1 MVSALLKERLQS
13 RLGYQFSDIALLDL
27 ALTHRS
33 HQGARN
39 NERLEFLGD
48 SILNFVVGEALFR
61 RFAEA
66 REGQLSRL
74 RSQMV
79 KGETLAQLA
88 REFDLGDCLILGEGE
103 MKSGGRKRESILAD
117 TVEALIGAIYLEA
130 GFKTCAQRVNA
141 WYRERLEALSSEQP
155 AKDAKTQ
162 LQEFLQARRL
172 PLPDYQLVERE
183 GDPHSYRFTIECRV
197 APLKETVR
205 ADANNRRTAEK
216 QAAAEMLCK
225 LQSLET
231 KPKARG

>member
-1 MVSALLKERLQS
+1 MVSDLLKARLQS
-13 RLGYQFSDIALLDL
+13 RLGYQFADTALLEL

-33 HQGARN
+33 QGANN

-61 RFAEA
+61 RFPEA

-103 MKSGGRKRESILAD
+103 MKSGGRKRQSILAD
-117 TVEALIGAIYLEA
+117 TVEALIGAIYLES
-130 GFKTCAQRVNA
+130 GFEPCAERIRA
-141 WYRERLEALSSEQP
+141 WYRERLEALSLEHP

-183 GDPHSYRFTIECRV
+183 GSAHAYRFTIECRV
-197 APLKETVR
+197 TPLKEVVR

-216 QAAAEMLCK
+216 QAAAEMLSK

-231 KPKARG
+231 PPKPRG

>member
-1 MVSALLKERLQS
+1 MVPDLLKERLQS
-13 RLGYQFSDIALLDL
+13 RLGYHFSDTALLEL

-33 HQGARN
+33 QGAQN

-48 SILNFVVGEALFR
+48 SILNFVVGEALFQ
-61 RFAEA
+61 RFPEA

-79 KGETLAQLA
+79 KGETLAQIA

-103 MKSGGRKRESILAD
+103 MKSGGRKRQSILAD
-117 TVEALIGAIYLEA
+117 TVEALIGAIYLES
-130 GFKTCAQRVNA
+130 GFEPCAERVRS
-141 WYRERLEALSSEQP
+141 WYRERFEALSLKQP
-155 AKDAKTQ
+155 GKDAKTQ
-162 LQEFLQARRL
+162 LQEFLQARHM

-183 GDPHSYRFTIECRV
+183 GSAHAYRFTIECRV
-197 APLKETVR
+197 APLKEVVR

-216 QAAAEMLCK
+216 QAAAEMLAK

-231 KPKARG
+231 PPKARG

>member
-1 MVSALLKERLQS
+1 MVPDVLKERLQS
-13 RLGYQFSDIALLDL
+13 RLGYHFADTALLEL

-33 HQGARN
+33 QGARN

-61 RFAEA
+61 RFPEA

-79 KGETLAQLA
+79 KGETLAWIA

-117 TVEALIGAIYLEA
+117 TVEALIGAIYLES
-130 GFKTCAQRVNA
+130 GFEPCAERVRV
-141 WYRERLEALSSEQP
+141 WYRERLDALSLEQP
-155 AKDAKTQ
+155 AKDAKTL

-172 PLPDYQLVERE
+172 PLPDYRLVERE
-183 GDPHSYRFTIECRV
+183 GSAHAYRFTIECRV
-197 APLKETVR
+197 APLKEVVR

-216 QAAAEMLCK
+216 QAAAEMLIK

-231 KPKARG
+231 PPKAKG

>member
-1 MVSALLKERLQS
+1 MVSDLLKERLQS
-13 RLGYQFSDIALLDL
+13 RLGYQFADTALLDL

-33 HQGARN
+33 QGARN

-48 SILNFVVGEALFR
+48 SILNFVVGAALFR
-61 RFAEA
+61 RFPEA

-79 KGETLAQLA
+79 KGETLAQIA

-103 MKSGGRKRESILAD
+103 MKSGGRKRQSILAD
-117 TVEALIGAIYLEA
+117 TVEALIGAIYLES
-130 GFKTCAQRVNA
+130 GFEPCAERIRA
-141 WYRERLEALSSEQP
+141 WYRERLEALSLEQP

-183 GDPHSYRFTIECRV
+183 GSAHAYRFTIECRV
-197 APLKETVR
+197 APLQEVVR

-216 QAAAEMLCK
+216 QAAAEMLAK

-231 KPKARG
+231 PPKARG